1 MSNND
6 VLLGFDQMSISA
18 CTKEVPR
25 PIEAIEALRAEG
37 SQLLW
42 TLAGFNHVI
51 FIIIIIIII
60 LIIIVLVLVIANN
73 HVHSLI

>member
-51 FIIIIIIII
+51 FIIIIMM
-60 LIIIVLVLVIANN
+60 IIIVLVLVIANN

>member
-51 FIIIIIIII
+51 FIIIIM
-60 LIIIVLVLVIANN
+60 IIIVLVLVIANN

>member
-51 FIIIIIIII
+51 FIIIIIIMM
-60 LIIIVLVLVIANN
+60 IIIVLVLVIANN

>member
-6 VLLGFDQMSISA
+6 VLLGFDQRSISA

-51 FIIIIIIII
+51 FIIIIIMM
-60 LIIIVLVLVIANN
+60 IIIVLVLVIANN

>member
-51 FIIIIIIII
+51 FIIIIIIM
-60 LIIIVLVLVIANN
+60 IIIVLVLVIANN